1 MANKFENESTQ
12 DMIDVSCV
20 ENQIREAFD
29 SGNLD
34 AAATL
39 FIQRFGGEIF
49 GFLVGRIGDAVAGA
63 EVFSEFTEDFW
74 LGLPAFKWR
83 TTIRSWAYT
92 LARNAFYR
100 HLNAKRK
107 HTQNVCSMNN
117 SVFQLEAEKLRTATL
132 NHLKTEIKSKMREI
146 RERLPQDDQTLI
158 ILRIDQKMS
167 WNELAVIL
175 SGEGDEMSDADKK
188 RWAARLRKRF
198 QTLKTRLKE
207 MATAEGLLKV
217 T

>member
-1 MANKFENESTQ
+1 MASNFENESTK
-12 DMIDVSCV
+12 DMMDASRV
-20 ENQIREAFD
+20 EKQIRAAFD
-29 SGNLD
+29 GGNLD
-34 AAATL
+34 VAATS
-39 FIQRFGGEIF
+39 FIQRFGGEIL
-49 GFLVGRIGDAVAGA
+49 GFLVGRTGDAAAGA
-63 EVFSEFTEDFW
+63 DVFSEFTEDFW
-74 LGLPAFKWR
+74 LGLPDFKWR

-100 HLNAKRK
+100 HLNARRK
-107 HTQNVCSMNN
+107 YTKNVCSMNN
-117 SVFQLEAEKLRTATL
+117 SAFHLEAEKLRTATL
-132 NHLKTEIKSKMREI
+132 NHLKTEVKSRMREI

-175 SGEGDEMSDADKK
+175 SGEGDGMSEADKK

-198 QTLKTRLKE
+198 QSLKSRLRE
-207 MATAEGLLKV
+207 MASAEGLLK